1 MTQRFGFVALAGAPN
16 AGKSTLLNAAVGA
29 KVSIV
34 THKVQTTRSR
44 VRGVAIQGE
53 TQVVFVDTP
62 GIFQPKRRLDRAMV
76 AAAWAG
82 VQDADVAVLLHDA
95 QRSKLDDPET
105 QAIIEGFRN
114 LKGRKVL
121 VLNKVD
127 KVKPAQLLPLAS
139 AFQAV
144 IDFERTF
151 MVSALTGDGL
161 TEFMTFLE
169 KSLPEGPWA
178 YPEDQLSDL
187 PMRLLAAEIVREKLM
202 LSLHQELPY
211 QLTVETENWEEFDD
225 GSAKV
230 EETIYVAREGH
241 KRIVIGKGGQ
251 SIKRI
256 REAAQAEL
264 QEMLERP
271 VHLFLY
277 VKVRERWEDDPD
289 RYRDWG
295 LDFTA

>member
-1 MTQRFGFVALAGAPN
+1 
-16 AGKSTLLNAAVGA
+16 
-29 KVSIV
+29 
-34 THKVQTTRSR
+34 
-44 VRGVAIQGE
+44 
-53 TQVVFVDTP
+53 
-62 GIFQPKRRLDRAMV
+62 
-76 AAAWAG
+76 
-82 VQDADVAVLLHDA
+82 
-95 QRSKLDDPET
+95 
-105 QAIIEGFRN
+105 
-114 LKGRKVL
+114 
-121 VLNKVD
+121 
-127 KVKPAQLLPLAS
+127 
-139 AFQAV
+139 
-144 IDFERTF
+144 
-151 MVSALTGDGL
+151 
-161 TEFMTFLE
+161 
-169 KSLPEGPWA
+169 
-178 YPEDQLSDL
+178 
-187 PMRLLAAEIVREKLM
+187 M

>member
-256 REAAQAEL
+256 REAAQAEV

>member
-256 REAAQAEL
+256 REAAHAEL

>member
-1 MTQRFGFVALAGAPN
+1 M
-16 AGKSTLLNAAVGA
+16 VGA

-34 THKVQTTRSR
+34 THKVQTTRTR
-44 VRGVAIQGE
+44 VRGVAIQGN
-53 TQVVFVDTP
+53 TQIIFVDTP

-82 VQDADVAVLLHDA
+82 IQDADIAVLLHDA
-95 QRSKLDDPET
+95 QRAKLGDPET
-105 QAIIEGFRN
+105 QAIIEGFRG
-114 LKGRKVL
+114 LKGRKIL
-121 VLNKVD
+121 VLNKID
-127 KVKPAQLLPLAS
+127 QLKPAQLLPLAS
-139 AFQAV
+139 AFQAEV
-144 IDFERTF
+144 DFERTF
-151 MVSALTGDGL
+151 MISALTRDGL
-161 TEFMTFLE
+161 KEFMSFLE
-169 KSLPEGPWA
+169 KALPEGPWA

-211 QLTVETENWEEFDD
+211 QLTVETENWEEFED

-264 QEMLERP
+264 QDMLERP

-277 VKVRERWEDDPD
+277 VKVREKWQDDPE
-289 RYRDWG
+289 RYREWG
-295 LDFTA
+295 LDFQA